1 MFCHIYLAFIS
12 FTSFNDAP
20 LPSRSASVKY
30 ACDIIFTLWI
40 DLWLLGHTLKAL
52 GESTDILSQEQ
63 ELKLAADAVLC
74 EVRKKQGDVKR
85 MQDVLRS
92 LEKLRKL
99 RKEAASRKGD
109 SYCTC
114 LSTIFPIPCMNVVV
128 AEVLY
133 LLSVN
138 QHP

>member
-1 MFCHIYLAFIS
+1 MVIG
-12 FTSFNDAP
+12 P
-20 LPSRSASVKY
+20 Y
-30 ACDIIFTLWI
+30 AERLT
-40 DLWLLGHTLKAL
+40 L
-52 GESTDILSQEQ
+52 GESNAILSQEQ

-109 SYCTC
+109 SYYCTH
-114 LSTIFPIPCMNVVV
+114 LSTIFPILCMNVAV

>member
-1 MFCHIYLAFIS
+1 MLTVHL
-12 FTSFNDAP
+12 T
-20 LPSRSASVKY
+20 
-30 ACDIIFTLWI
+30 DIIFTLWI

-52 GESTDILSQEQ
+52 GESNDILSQEQ

-74 EVRKKQGDVKR
+74 EVRKKQSDVKR

-109 SYCTC
+109 SYCTR
-114 LSTIFPIPCMNVVV
+114 LSTIFPIPCMNVV

-133 LLSVN
+133 LLSVK